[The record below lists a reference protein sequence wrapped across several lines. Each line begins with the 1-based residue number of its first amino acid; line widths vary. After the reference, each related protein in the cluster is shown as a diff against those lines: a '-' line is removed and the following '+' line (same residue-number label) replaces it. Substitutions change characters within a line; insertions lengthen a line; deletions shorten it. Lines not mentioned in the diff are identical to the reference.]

1 MIKKS
6 FRLMLL
12 GAFALLSSVFVACD
26 KYDDDIK
33 GLQEQIDALKAQV
46 SSIQSEVSAGAVI
59 TGVAE
64 NADGIT
70 VTLSNGKS
78 YKLTNGKDGKNGE
91 NGTDGKNGSV
101 VEIGANGN
109 WFIDGKDTGLAA
121 EGKDGANGTNGSNG
135 EDGKDAD
142 MVYYYPHESGVWYKV
157 TVPADGSA
165 KKEEPTTM
173 SWLPADAGVL
183 TAVFENGV
191 LTLYN
196 VEGGEGANGK
206 VVVTGVAHLAS
217 LAVVPVDMNEN
228 MGMPVFTNYIIMKAA
243 QFVAS
248 NDLEMTYRVNPV
260 AADVEGAE
268 FSFVNRIVK
277 TKAFAGAD
285 KTNLLKFENY
295 VASTAIEG
303 AINVTA
309 KVLVDPTTLV
319 GAKEHNLFALKAVTA
334 DGCEVVSDYAE
345 LAAQELTELYL
356 ANVWS
361 KPYPTAT
368 PKWHHLLKD
377 HGNLAADDDHYDAE
391 FKYTGSIDLDNIVRL
406 AETDELNDFIDQYG
420 FEVVYKFTKLQ
431 EYIGADG
438 RTNQNKFVVI
448 DEENVVSVDKSW
460 LAQGTASVG
469 RTPVFKAEAYIHNTQ
484 KDKDILIDA
493 QYIKLHI
500 TKDEPTIEPIGID
513 PVVVGPTQYEY
524 SDLVKADLQVDA
536 NGLTYIANEKTAT
549 VQWLPWEQANTQMYE
564 ALEMTPEVFWSIYD
578 KYEVKNP
585 ATRPAGVEEYWG
597 RYVAADNTTTDAVF
611 IYFDPEKVKLGE
623 GSITLILKSNTPKAF
638 KDIEVE
644 FKYNITHTQNFP
656 PLNSNYILNGVSTTI
671 VDNVY
676 GGQYETVGV
685 KGKLNNTKQ
694 RWSLE
699 SEMREF
705 MFDYLQDYP
714 ACLPGNHTQVEFA
727 IVGMVDKDDKLV
739 TNNHGAALSTN
750 DINAEISLDTPL
762 AANEDTRTYL
772 VKFIQRRANGGA
784 CEKLF
789 CVQFI
794 RPFDLSVNDIT
805 LKTYVAQPDNAD
817 IADYVVIKD
826 KDGKVLYE
834 NKTITQYAIDN
845 YKFTQAEFDA
855 GFKYALPDDLDAND
869 FGNTGNEKLTLAG
882 SVLTWY
888 NGGGNLQNNLSTNVV
903 VTFTIADLA
912 ADEEKGNVT
921 VLSTANSK

>member
-121 EGKDGANGTNGSNG
+121 EGKDGANGSNGADG

-196 VEGGEGANGK
+196 VEGGEGENGK

-217 LAVVPVDMNEN
+217 LAVVPVEMTEN
-228 MGMPVFTNYIIMKAA
+228 MGMPVFTNYIVMKGS

-277 TKAFAGAD
+277 TKAFAGKD
-285 KTNLLKFENY
+285 NSNLLKFEKY

-319 GAKEHNLFALKAVTA
+319 GLKEHNLFALKAVTA

-345 LAAQELTELYL
+345 LDAKKLTNFDL
-356 ANVWS
+356 ANINNV
-361 KPYPTAT
+361 PTGA
-368 PKWHHLLKD
+368 KWNHLLDSTIHQVDSAKFT
-377 HGNLAADDDHYDAE
+377 HYDAA
-391 FKYTGSIDLDNIVRL
+391 FKYTGSIDLDEVVRL
-406 AETDELNDFIDQYG
+406 AEVQELNDFIDKYG
-420 FEVVYKFTKLQ
+420 FEVVYKFTKL
-431 EYIGADG
+431 EKYIGTDG
-438 RTNQNKFVVI
+438 RTDQNQFVVI

-460 LAQGTASVG
+460 LAQGTAAVG
-469 RTPVFKAEAYIHNTQ
+469 RTPVFKVQAYIN
-484 KDKDILIDA
+484 DILIDEGH
-493 QYIKLHI
+493 IKLFI
-500 TKDEPTIEPIGID
+500 SEVEPTVAQKVE
-513 PVVVGPTQYEY
+513 VTVGPKEFEY
-524 SDLVKADLQVDA
+524 SDLVAADITRNGDTLILNNPDDA
-536 NGLTYIANEKTAT
+536 KILELDWK
-549 VQWLPWEQANTQMYE
+549 QANKDIYE
-564 ALEMTPEVFWSIYD
+564 VLGLSAEVFYATYD
-578 KYEVKNP
+578 SLQILTTP
-585 ATRPAGVEEYWG
+585 MPAGVAVECGKYTASG
-597 RYVAADNTTTDAVF
+597 SNTTTGIAF
-611 IYFDPEKVKLGE
+611 IHFDPYAVKVGAGQVSIKLISKVPMVYGDVVV
-623 GSITLILKSNTPKAF
+623 N
-638 KDIEVE
+638 
-644 FKYNITHTQNFP
+644 FKYNITHKASFP
-656 PLNSNYILNGVSTTI
+656 AINSNYLLVNEPTTVNGKA
-671 VDNVY
+671 N
-676 GGQYETVGV
+676 ETVGV
-685 KGKLNNTKQ
+685 KGKLFDFGGTIGE
-694 RWSLE
+694 RWALR

-705 MFDYLQDYP
+705 LEDYLNSYVV
-714 ACLPGNHTQVEFA
+714 PGNHNDIEFA
-727 IVGMVDKDDKLV
+727 IVGKVNANGTV
-739 TNNHGAALSTN
+739 QTINHGAALTSS
-750 DINAEISLDTPL
+750 DRNANIYLTQPL
-762 AANEDTRTYL
+762 AADEDYRIYQ
-772 VKFIQRRANGGA
+772 VKMTQEMFNGDV
-784 CEKLF
+784 CEKTF
-789 CVQFI
+789 CVKFI
-794 RPFDLSVNDIT
+794 RPFDLFVSPIT
-805 LKTYVAQPDNAD
+805 LKTYVAQPDSAD
-817 IADYVVIKD
+817 VADYVVIKD
-826 KDGKVLYE
+826 KDNKVLYE

-845 YKFTQAEFDA
+845 YKFTQAEFDG
-855 GFKYALPDDLDAND
+855 GFTYALPTNLDPND